1 MATTRATEPPAGP
14 DAAKVA
20 TIAAGVL
27 GALLALAGLAL
38 FDGRVALSVAAGAVI
53 AAGNLAS
60 LTAIIRAML
69 QPAVDDAAAEEAA
82 KAAEGPEV
90 EAAAGAEEPAFPPD
104 ADVGPPE
111 VDHPAEGKR
120 GGAAW
125 GLFALLKMGLLF
137 GGIYVLLTRRLV
149 DPIPLVV
156 GYGVLPVAIAV
167 SGVLTSLAPRPRGR
181 RARPRTE

>member
-1 MATTRATEPPAGP
+1 MAKTSAADPPAGP

-27 GALLALAGLAL
+27 GGLLALAGLAL
-38 FDGRVALSVAAGAVI
+38 FNGRVALSVFAGAVI
-53 AAGNLAS
+53 AVANLAS

-69 QPAVDDAAAEEAA
+69 QPAVDDAAAEERA
-82 KAAEGPEV
+82 KE
-90 EAAAGAEEPAFPPD
+90 EAAASPPAEGEPEEP
-104 ADVGPPE
+104 PE
-111 VDHPAEGKR
+111 PAIDHAAEGKR
-120 GGAAW
+120 GGAGW
-125 GLFALLKMGLLF
+125 GLFALLKMVLLF
-137 GGIYVLLTRRLV
+137 GGIWVLLTRHLV

-181 RARPRTE
+181 RPRTRTE

>member
-1 MATTRATEPPAGP
+1 MATTRTAEPPAGP

-38 FDGRVALSVAAGAVI
+38 FDGRVGLSVAAGAVI
-53 AAGNLAS
+53 AVANLAS

-69 QPAVDDAAAEEAA
+69 QPAVDDAAEEERV
-82 KAAEGPEV
+82 K
-90 EAAAGAEEPAFPPD
+90 EAAAAAGSVEPAEPAEPPI
-104 ADVGPPE
+104 
-111 VDHPAEGKR
+111 DHAAEGKR

-125 GLFALLKMGLLF
+125 GLFALLKMVLLF
-137 GGIYVLLTRRLV
+137 GGIWVLLTRHLV
-149 DPIPLVV
+149 DPIPLLV
-156 GYGVLPVAIAV
+156 GYGVLPVAIAI

-181 RARPRTE
+181 RARTRTE

>member
-1 MATTRATEPPAGP
+1 MATTRTAEPPAGP

-53 AAGNLAS
+53 AVANLAS

-69 QPAVDDAAAEEAA
+69 QPAVDDAAEEERV
-82 KAAEGPEV
+82 K
-90 EAAAGAEEPAFPPD
+90 EAAAAGSVEPAEPP
-104 ADVGPPE
+104 
-111 VDHPAEGKR
+111 VDHAAEGKR

-125 GLFALLKMGLLF
+125 GLFALLKMVLLF
-137 GGIYVLLTRRLV
+137 GGIWVLLTRHLV

-156 GYGVLPVAIAV
+156 GYGVLPVAIAI

-181 RARPRTE
+181 RARTRTE

>member
-1 MATTRATEPPAGP
+1 MAKTSAAEPPAGP

-20 TIAAGVL
+20 TVAAAVL
-27 GALLALAGLAL
+27 GGALALAGLAL
-38 FDGRVALSVAAGAVI
+38 FSGRVGLSVAAGAVI
-53 AAGNLAS
+53 AVANLAS

-69 QPAVDDAAAEEAA
+69 QPAVDDALAEEAA
-82 KAAEGPEV
+82 K
-90 EAAAGAEEPAFPPD
+90 EAAAKEGAEAEAEP
-104 ADVGPPE
+104 PPE
-111 VDHPAEGKR
+111 VDHAAEGKR

-137 GGIYVLLTRRLV
+137 GGIWVLLTRHLV
-149 DPIPLVV
+149 DPIPLIV

-181 RARPRTE
+181 RARTRTD